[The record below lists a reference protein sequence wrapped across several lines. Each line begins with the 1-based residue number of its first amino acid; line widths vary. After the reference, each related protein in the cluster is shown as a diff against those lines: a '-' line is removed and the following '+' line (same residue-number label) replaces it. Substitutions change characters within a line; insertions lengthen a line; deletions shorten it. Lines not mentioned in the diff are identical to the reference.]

1 MNVCSANEEIV
12 KVKRS
17 SESDVARLQ
26 AAARKAEM
34 QVQSLEQ
41 TIEQKASSCSAWLGL
56 ASSSLAFLKPF
67 KSLNVFF
74 AVHSVR
80 AVLA

>member
-1 MNVCSANEEIV
+1 MNVYSANEEIV

-17 SESDVARLQ
+17 SESEVARLQ

-41 TIEQKASSCSAWLGL
+41 TIEQKAG
-56 ASSSLAFLKPF
+56 SSSLSSAFIV
-67 KSLNVFF
+67 SL
-74 AVHSVR
+74 
-80 AVLA
+80 LLTTE